1 MQSKKPILGVI
12 SLGLLL
18 GAGILFQD
26 TSKPASPAVK
36 AAEDSIPMSDQQ
48 IKLAGITFANAGAAS
63 IATVVRLPGEVK
75 LNEDR
80 TAHVV
85 PRLPGVAESVSADL
99 GQRVKKGQVLAVISS
114 PELADLRSAL
124 LAAEKRLTLAKIT
137 FEREELLW
145 RERISAER
153 DYLQA
158 RQAFSEAEIQAKS
171 AKSKL
176 TALGADV
183 SEGALNRYVLRAP
196 FDSVVVEKHIT
207 QGEAVKEDANVFLLS
222 DLSSVWVEVVV
233 AAGDIEAVR
242 VGAAVEIRSG
252 STGSSAIGKV
262 SYVGNLLGEQ
272 TRTAKARVVIDNPG
286 TAWRPG
292 LFVDVSL
299 ARGKKEVA
307 VAVQAEAIH
316 TLEGKPVVFTQ
327 AANGFKANAV
337 RTGISDGRL
346 VEILDGLPPGA
357 AYAAAGSFVIKA
369 QQGIA
374 SAEHGH

>member
-36 AAEDSIPMSDQQ
+36 AAEESIPMSDQQ

-158 RQAFSEAEIQAKS
+158 RQAFSEAEIQAQS

-233 AAGDIEAVR
+233 AARDIEAVR

>member
-36 AAEDSIPMSDQQ
+36 AAEESIPMSDQQ

-85 PRLPGVAESVSADL
+85 PRLPGVAESVSVDL

-158 RQAFSEAEIQAKS
+158 RQAFSEAEIQVQS
-171 AKSKL
+171 ARAKL

-242 VGAAVEIRSG
+242 VGAAVEIKSG

-346 VEILDGLPPGA
+346 VEILEGLPPGA

>member
-36 AAEDSIPMSDQQ
+36 AAEESIPMSDQQ

>member
-1 MQSKKPILGVI
+1 
-12 SLGLLL
+12 LLL

-158 RQAFSEAEIQAKS
+158 RQAFSEAEIQAQS

-233 AAGDIEAVR
+233 AARDIEAVR

-299 ARGKKEVA
+299 ARGKKEVG

>member
-36 AAEDSIPMSDQQ
+36 AAEESIPMSDQQ

-233 AAGDIEAVR
+233 AARDIEAVR

>member
-158 RQAFSEAEIQAKS
+158 RQAFSEAEIQAQS

-233 AAGDIEAVR
+233 AARDIEAVR

-299 ARGKKEVA
+299 ARGKKEVG

>member
-36 AAEDSIPMSDQQ
+36 AAEESIPMSDQQ

-158 RQAFSEAEIQAKS
+158 RQAFSEAEIQAQS

-233 AAGDIEAVR
+233 AARDIEAVR

-299 ARGKKEVA
+299 ARGKKEVG